1 MRTGEQENNRKEG
14 QKKRRTREE
23 ENRRIEFN
31 TMSPGSPSTPG
42 SLKSS

>member
-14 QKKRRTREE
+14 QKKRRTREQ

-31 TMSPGSPSTPG
+31 TMSPGSVNSPSTPE
-42 SLKSS
+42 SL